1 MAALLD
7 ELLVIL
13 HGIWTRRWLAL
24 AVAWGVCMAGWLGI
38 ALIPNSYESKA
49 RVYVNTQS
57 LLEDKVGITQVQS
70 QQDLD
75 RVRQTLAST
84 ENLERVVKET
94 DLKQTVNG
102 PRDIAAKITALRD
115 GITVMAQLDPSMIDI
130 SAKSA
135 DSSLSDGANARI
147 SQQIVQKLVDIFQET
162 NLSSDK
168 AETKQSLAFLDQQ
181 LAQRGQ
187 QLAAAEQRRVEF
199 EQRYAG
205 MLPGAGS
212 IGQRMDAARS
222 EINSIDSQLVQ
233 AQSALAAMNGQLAGT
248 PQTLPGVGSSGGPS
262 ALAQAQADLASMR
275 ARGFTSSHPDVIA
288 AQRQV
293 NLLRGQAGGGAGSTP
308 NPAYLSIRSMQAERA
323 ATVQGLSARKAQ
335 LQADLAS
342 MSARQTDEPGLAAE
356 QEKLDRDY
364 EVLKT
369 QYDKML
375 ADREEI
381 RLRGDV
387 KSETGSVQFRVINPA
402 SLPTA
407 PTAPN
412 RPLLLLGVLVLG
424 VGAGIGTAFAM
435 AQLKGGFANAARLEK
450 ALGAPVIGS
459 ISQTVS
465 AAQVAIERQRLKWFA
480 GASGGLAA
488 LCLLLIVIEFVQRG
502 LA

>member
-1 MAALLD
+1 MAGLLD
-7 ELLVIL
+7 ELLVVL
-13 HGIWTRRWLAL
+13 HGIWNRRWLAL
-24 AVAWGVCMAGWLGI
+24 GVAWGVCMVGWLGV

-94 DLKQTVNG
+94 DLNQTVSG
-102 PRDIAAKITALRD
+102 PRDMAAKITALRE
-115 GITVMAQLDPSMIDI
+115 GITVMAQADPSMIDI

-135 DSSLSDGANARI
+135 DSALSDGANARI
-147 SQQIVQKLVDIFQET
+147 AQQVVQKLIDIFQET

-168 AETKQSLAFLDQQ
+168 VETKQSLAFLDQQ
-181 LAQRGQ
+181 LGQRGQ

-212 IGQRMDAARS
+212 IGQRMDAARV
-222 EINSIDSQLVQ
+222 EINTLDSQLIQ
-233 AQSALAAMNGQLAGT
+233 AQSALSAMNGQLAGT
-248 PQTLPGVGSSGGPS
+248 PQSLPGVGASGGPS
-262 ALAQAQADLASMR
+262 ALSQVQADLASMR
-275 ARGFTSSHPDVIA
+275 ARGYTSSHPDVIS

-293 NLLRGQAGGGAGSTP
+293 DLLRHQGGGSVGSTP
-308 NPAYLSIRSMQAERA
+308 NPAYLSIKSMQAERA
-323 ATVQGLSARKAQ
+323 ATVQGLQARKAQ
-335 LQADLAS
+335 LQADLNAMAS
-342 MSARQTDEPGLAAE
+342 RQTDEPGLAAE
-356 QEKLDRDY
+356 QDKLERDY
-364 EVLKT
+364 QVLKT

-387 KSETGSVQFRVINPA
+387 KTETGSVQFRVINPP
-402 SLPTA
+402 SIPTA
-407 PTAPN
+407 PAAPN
-412 RPLLLLGVLVLG
+412 RPLLLLGVLLLGIGAG
-424 VGAGIGTAFAM
+424 VGAAFAV
-435 AQLKGGFANAARLEK
+435 AQLKGSFPNAARLER
-450 ALGAPVIGS
+450 AIGIPVIGS
-459 ISQTVS
+459 ISQTVN
-465 AAQVAIERQRLKWFA
+465 AAQQAVERQRLKWFA
-480 GASGGLAA
+480 GASGGLAG